1 MKEKKKRL
9 NGEIRANRVQVIHDE
24 QWNLWEM
31 SLSEALE
38 KAREEELDLMEMW
51 KKDDITLVKII
62 DYWKFLYR
70 QKKQQQKQQQKWK
83 SPDMKT
89 IRITYKIGEHDLEVK
104 KKQVAKFAEDWH
116 PLKVSLMLR
125 WRENHYGDLA
135 AEKIESFI
143 ESISE
148 FYTPHA
154 PVKRAGNT
162 FNVLLKVKK

>member
-9 NGEIRANRVQVIHDE
+9 NWDIRADRVQVIHDE
-24 QWNLWEM
+24 EGNLWEM
-31 SLSEALE
+31 SLAEALE
-38 KAREEELDLMEMW
+38 RARSEELDLMEMW
-51 KKDDITLVKII
+51 RKDDITLVKII
-62 DYWKFLYR
+62 DYGKHLYR

-89 IRITYKIGEHDLEVK
+89 IRITYKIGDHDLEVK
-104 KKQVAKFAEDWH
+104 KKQVEKFAADGH

-125 WRENHYGDLA
+125 GRENHYGELA
-135 AEKIESFI
+135 EEKINSFI
-143 ESISE
+143 QSIEE

-154 PVKRAGNT
+154 PVKRNGNT

>member
-1 MKEKKKRL
+1 MKEKRKRL
-9 NGEIRANRVQVIHDE
+9 NGDIRADRVQVIHDE
-24 QWNLWEM
+24 DGNLWEM
-31 SLSEALE
+31 SLSEALTRA
-38 KAREEELDLMEMW
+38 KEEELDLMEMW

-62 DYWKFLYR
+62 DYGKFLYR

-104 KKQVAKFAEDWH
+104 RKQVEKFATDGH
-116 PLKVSLMLR
+116 PLKISLMLR

-135 AEKIESFI
+135 AEKIDSFI
-143 ESISE
+143 KSIEE

-154 PVKRAGNT
+154 PVKRSGNT

>member
-9 NGEIRANRVQVIHDE
+9 NGDIRADRVQVIHDE
-24 QWNLWEM
+24 EWNLWEM

-38 KAREEELDLMEMW
+38 RARSEELDLMEMW
-51 KKDDITLVKII
+51 RRDDITMVKII
-62 DYWKFLYR
+62 DYGKFLYR

-89 IRITYKIGEHDLEVK
+89 IRITYKIGDHDLDVK
-104 KKQVAKFAEDWH
+104 KKQVEKFAADGH

-125 WRENHYGDLA
+125 WRENHYGELA
-135 AEKIESFI
+135 LEKIEHFVKSI
-143 ESISE
+143 EE

>member
-1 MKEKKKRL
+1 MKGKKSRL

-24 QWNLWEM
+24 EWNLWEM

-38 KAREEELDLMEMW
+38 RAKSEELDLMEMG
-51 KKDDITLVKII
+51 KRDDITMVKII
-62 DYWKFLYR
+62 DYGKFLYR
-70 QKKQQQKQQQKWK
+70 QKKQQQKQQQKGK

-104 KKQVAKFAEDWH
+104 KKQVEKFAADGH

-125 WRENHYGDLA
+125 GRENHYWELA
-135 AEKIESFI
+135 QEKIESFVKSI
-143 ESISE
+143 EE
-148 FYTPHA
+148 LYTPHA

>member
-1 MKEKKKRL
+1 
-9 NGEIRANRVQVIHDE
+9 
-24 QWNLWEM
+24 
-31 SLSEALE
+31 
-38 KAREEELDLMEMW
+38 MEMW
-51 KKDDITLVKII
+51 QKDDITLVKII
-62 DYWKFLYR
+62 DYGKYLYR

-89 IRITYKIGEHDLEVK
+89 IRITYKIGEHDLDVK
-104 KKQVAKFAEDWH
+104 KKQVQKFAEDGH

-135 AEKIESFI
+135 SEKIESFI
-143 ESISE
+143 ESIAE

>member
-9 NGEIRANRVQVIHDE
+9 NEKIRANRVQVIHDSE
-24 QWNLWEM
+24 WNLWEM
-31 SLSEALE
+31 SFTEALE
-38 KAREEELDLMEMW
+38 KAREQELDLMEMW
-51 KKDDITLVKII
+51 EQDGVVLVKMI
-62 DYWKFLYR
+62 DYGKFLYR

-104 KKQVAKFAEDWH
+104 KKQVEKFASDLH

-125 WRENHYGDLA
+125 WRENHYGELA
-135 AEKIESFI
+135 AEKMESFI
-143 ESISE
+143 KSIEE

-154 PVKRAGNT
+154 PVKRSGNT